1 MMSRRAMVG
10 GAIIAAWVAGV
21 ALLVRREYFRP
32 QAERLAEA
40 AARVSPAAVYYGVMQ
55 GDRQVGFASSQ
66 LDTALNSISL
76 NDYFVV
82 DVPVGGKPRRTTART
97 SVSLSRA
104 LRMTQFDL
112 SLETEGAPIHASGHV
127 EHDTSLVIEIASD
140 GGPPEVHRVPIVS
153 SVLLPTIV
161 PLVVALAERPK
172 VGAHVVL
179 PVLDP
184 GSMTAKDVG
193 FDVRAESLFVIDDSS
208 VYDPA
213 TKRWHGARPDTIRA
227 FQVSS
232 GTAGGFSGWI
242 DEQGRIVET
251 SQLGFELRRLPY
263 EVAFENWH
271 ADTAQANIGEDRDVL
286 ESTAI
291 AADKRMDQRVDRLSV
306 RLSNVSLAGF
316 DLNGPRQRLA
326 GDTLRVTREPDSA
339 LAAPYRLFA
348 RRKDSTRL
356 RDTAYTNPEPLIQ
369 SRDVRIRAQA
379 IRIIRRERDPRK
391 AADLLT
397 AWVHDSIRAR
407 VTFGVPS
414 AIQVLN
420 AGTGDCNEHT
430 QLFVALARA
439 VGIPARVTAGLAYVD
454 GKFYYHAWPEILLHD
469 WVAVDPTF
477 GQFPADAAHLR
488 FVVGGLARQTE
499 LLRLMGNLK
508 IDVLSVNGAS
518 GARAER
524 GHR

>member
-1 MMSRRAMVG
+1 MSRRAIVG
-10 GAIIAAWVAGV
+10 GAIIAAWLGGV

-32 QAERLAEA
+32 RAERLAEA
-40 AARVSPAAVYYGVMQ
+40 AARVAPAAVYYGVMQ
-55 GDRQVGFASSQ
+55 GERQVGFASSQ
-66 LDTALNSISL
+66 LDTALNSISV

-97 SVSLSRA
+97 SVTLSRA

-112 SLETEGAPIHASGHV
+112 SLETEGAPIHAAGRV
-127 EHDTSLVIEIASD
+127 DRDTSLVIEIAS
-140 GGPPEVHRVPIVS
+140 GGGQPEVHRVPIEGP
-153 SVLLPTIV
+153 VLLPTIV

-172 VGAHVVL
+172 VGSHIVL

-184 GSMTAKDVG
+184 ASMTPKDVG
-193 FDVRAESLFVIDDSS
+193 FDVRAESLFVLDDSS
-208 VYDPA
+208 VYDA
-213 TKRWHGARPDTIRA
+213 MTKRWHGARPDTVRA
-227 FQVSS
+227 WQV
-232 GTAGGFSGWI
+232 TASTPGNFSGWV
-242 DEQGRIVET
+242 DDQGRIDQT

-263 EVAFENWH
+263 EVAFENWR
-271 ADTAQANIGEDRDVL
+271 ADTAQAEVTEDRDVL

-291 AADKRMDQRVDRLSV
+291 AADKRMDQTIDRLSV

-316 DLNGPRQRLA
+316 DLTGPRQLLS
-326 GDTLRVTREPDSA
+326 GDTLRISREPDAA
-339 LAAPYRLFA
+339 LAARYRLFA
-348 RRKDSTRL
+348 RRNDSTRL
-356 RDTAYTNPEPLIQ
+356 RDTAFTNPEPLIQ
-369 SRDVRIRAQA
+369 SRDVRIRALA
-379 IRIIRRERDPRK
+379 IEIIRRERDPRK
-391 AADLLT
+391 AAELLN
-397 AWVHDSIRAR
+397 AWVHDSIKPR

-414 AIQVLN
+414 AIQVLKDR
-420 AGTGDCNEHT
+420 TGDCNEHT

-439 VGIPARVTAGLAYVD
+439 VGIPARVAAGLAYLD
-454 GKFYYHAWPEILLHD
+454 GKFYYHAWPEILLND

-518 GARAER
+518 RAP
-524 GHR
+524 GTHR